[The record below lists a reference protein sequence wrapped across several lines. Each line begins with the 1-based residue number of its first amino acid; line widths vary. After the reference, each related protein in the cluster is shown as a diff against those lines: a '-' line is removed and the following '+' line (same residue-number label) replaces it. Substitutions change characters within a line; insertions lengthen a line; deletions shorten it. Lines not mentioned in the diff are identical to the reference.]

1 MEDDPF
7 GDLAEWGNVLTQL
20 EFLSSQGRLDQAQ
33 PGLVRLLRF
42 RGNWQILEQ
51 TLIHARKVVRP
62 TPQLL
67 TAVAEIV
74 TDRDVYLDARILAVN
89 ALGDILSRTPPVISL
104 RQRQRIVGGFRRL
117 LRVPEAPV
125 FQLALER
132 AIEKIERSRST
143 AASVPSLPT
152 NTLHR

>member
-1 MEDDPF
+1 MGDDPF
-7 GDLAEWGNVLTQL
+7 GDLAQWGNILTQL
-20 EFLSSQGRLDQAQ
+20 EFLASQGRLDEVQ
-33 PGLVRLLRF
+33 PGLARLLRF

-62 TPQLL
+62 TAQLL
-67 TAVAEIV
+67 RAVAEIV
-74 TDRDVYLDARILAVN
+74 TDQDVYLDARILAVN
-89 ALGDILSRTPPVISL
+89 ALGDILSRTPSVTPL
-104 RQRQRIVGGFRRL
+104 QERKRIVDSFRRL